1 MENAEKSLIAKFSTF
16 FVRNYRTT
24 ILLFVGILVLGYGAY
39 TSFLTREGFPTVQV
53 PIVIIQ
59 TPYFVDSAEKVNEE
73 VTTEIEEAISDITE
87 INKVQSTTGNNF
99 SLIIVEFDQ
108 DFSSKE
114 GSRLIKEQVDK
125 DANLPEGVETKFQ
138 TVNAASID
146 REHDLLFTISDDRSI
161 DQLQE
166 KAQFIAVEL
175 EKLKVVAEAN
185 SIDLITKEVN
195 PLTGEE
201 FDYQSSFNRVGIK
214 NNDIVEFSSA
224 VSIGVKKKGNVG
236 AIELSDAVRNELDK
250 LANEGELEDL
260 QINYGG
266 DLAGDVKMRIS
277 DLEDNASTGLIAV
290 VIILFFLIGWRA
302 SIVAAIFIP
311 TVIAATAVGLFFIGY
326 TLNIITLFSLILVL
340 GLFVD
345 DAIVVIEAIDYQKRQ
360 GKKGIKAIA
369 SAISDIG
376 PADITGT
383 LTTVLVFLPM
393 AFISGLLGDFL
404 KIIPI
409 TVILSLI
416 LSIIIGLTI
425 TPMLSNII
433 IADKKVRK
441 IKAKFLMSALDL
453 IFNGT
458 SKLVN
463 KLGYYSGRFVYH
475 YLQWKVLSLLMVVLS
490 ILLIVGGGSFASKL
504 TFAVFPPA
512 KDSDQISIFLTY
524 PNGTNIETA
533 EEIAKDAEVI
543 LLLEAEEY
551 VKEVNYF
558 RANENET
565 FINVVLIPM
574 DEREITS
581 KLIVEN
587 LKPQFEDFGDTRV
600 RVEQS
605 GVGPPIDEFQIN
617 IQVFSDDVTILNSAI
632 TDIEIFLTNKEI
644 SDGEKVIDVL
654 VSDLSG
660 ISKIDKKRVAS
671 VKAKISDPNNSEL
684 ILNLQQQIEEQ
695 YDKDRLTGLGLE
707 EDALGFDLGQ
717 EGENIESFQSAGIA
731 LIFALLLMYGLL
743 VFQFNSFTQ
752 PLLIFLA
759 IPFAFPVLFPGL
771 YLTNNPLS
779 FFVMLGIIALSGI
792 VVNNSIFLVD
802 YANRYREEGHS
813 INRAI
818 EKAVQVRFR
827 PIIATS
833 ATTIVA
839 LLPITLADPFWESL
853 GLTIIFGLAASSVM
867 VILVLPVYYG
877 ILEKLRDSRSK
888 WIRKIT

>member
-1 MENAEKSLIAKFSTF
+1 MENAEKSLIAKFSIF
-16 FVRNYRTT
+16 FVKNYRTT
-24 ILLFVGILVLGYGAY
+24 ILLLVGILVLGYGAY
-39 TSFLTREGFPTVQV
+39 TSFLTREGFPAVQI
-53 PIVIIQ
+53 PIVFIQ
-59 TPYFVDSAEKVNEE
+59 APYFVDDAEKVNEE
-73 VTTEIEEAISDITE
+73 VTIEIEEAISDITE

-125 DANLPEGVETKFQ
+125 DANLPEGIEVKFQ

-146 REHDLLFTISDDRSI
+146 GEHDLIFTISDDLSI
-161 DQLQE
+161 TDLQE
-166 KAQFIAVEL
+166 RAQFIAEEL
-175 EKLKVVAEAN
+175 EKVSIVAEAN
-185 SIDLITKEVN
+185 SIDLITSEIN

-214 NNDIVEFSSA
+214 NNGIVEFSSA
-224 VSIGVKKKGNVG
+224 VSIGVKKKGDVG
-236 AIELSDAVRNELDK
+236 AIELSDAVREELDK
-250 LANEGELEDL
+250 LAQEGQLAGL

-266 DLAGDVKMRIS
+266 DLAENVKMQIG
-277 DLEDNASTGLIAV
+277 DLEKNATTGLIAV

-311 TVIAATAVGLFFIGY
+311 TVIAATAVGMFFIGY

-360 GKKGIKAIA
+360 GKKGLKAIA

-441 IKAKFLMSALDL
+441 IKAKFLGRVFDL
-453 IFNGT
+453 ILNGI
-458 SKLVN
+458 SRLVN

-475 YLQWKVLSLLMVVLS
+475 YLQWKVLTLLMVVLS
-490 ILLIVGGGSFASKL
+490 VLLIVGGGSFASKL

-512 KDSDQISIFLTY
+512 KDSDQMSIFLTY
-524 PNGTNIETA
+524 PERTTIEAA

-558 RANENET
+558 MANENET

-574 DEREITS
+574 DERKTTS
-581 KLIVEN
+581 KQIVEK
-587 LKPQFEDFGDTRV
+587 LKPQFENFGDTRV

-617 IQVFSDDVTILNSAI
+617 IQVFSDDISILNLA
-632 TDIEIFLTNKEI
+632 TADIESFLTDKEI
-644 SDGEKVIDVL
+644 LADDKVEDVL
-654 VSDLSG
+654 ISG
-660 ISKIDKKRVAS
+660 LNDISKVDKKRFAS

-684 ILNLQQQIEEQ
+684 ILNLQDQIEKQ
-695 YDKDRLTGLGLE
+695 YDKEKLAGLGLE

-731 LIFALLLMYGLL
+731 LIFALILMYGLL

-759 IPFAFPVLFPGL
+759 IPFAFPALFPGL

-779 FFVMLGIIALSGI
+779 FFVMLGIIALTGI

-813 INRAI
+813 INKAI
-818 EKAVQVRFR
+818 EEAVRVRFR

-833 ATTIVA
+833 ATTIAA
-839 LLPITLADPFWESL
+839 LLPITLADPFWEAL
-853 GLTIIFGLAASSVM
+853 GLTIIFGLAASSIM

-888 WIRKIT
+888 WLRKIT